1 MTLQEIKDNLF
12 EYIKKQYDLADDSDY
27 TPDINLFDYGYLDSL
42 GAVEVITWLEETY
55 KIEITQKDIVLFPMN
70 SVDEIAEVVFR
81 KVS

>member
-12 EYIKKQYDLADDSDY
+12 EYIKKQYDLADDPDY
-27 TPDINLFDYGYLDSL
+27 TSDINLFDYGYLDSL